1 MTDISRI
8 EWKDSHNRLLI
19 LIIVTTVFR
28 STHEVAIKL
37 RSTVWHPSVTLS
49 APLHIS
55 KHMQYQ
61 HNYMTVTLYIRPT
74 LYLDKSLVGGF
85 NSTSYATVVGGF
97 NSTSDATVV
106 DGFNSTSDATVVGGF
121 NSTSDAT
128 VVANKDSHVLG
139 KSRTV
144 C

>member
-55 KHMQYQ
+55 KHLQYQ
-61 HNYMTVTLYIRPT
+61 RNYMSVTLYIRLT
-74 LYLDKSLVGGF
+74 LYLDKSR
-85 NSTSYATVVGGF
+85 
-97 NSTSDATVV
+97 
-106 DGFNSTSDATVVGGF
+106 VGGF

>member
-28 STHEVAIKL
+28 STHKVAIKL

-55 KHMQYQ
+55 KHLQYQ
-61 HNYMTVTLYIRPT
+61 RNYMIVTLYIRLT
-74 LYLDKSLVGGF
+74 LYLDKSL
-85 NSTSYATVVGGF
+85 
-97 NSTSDATVV
+97 
-106 DGFNSTSDATVVGGF
+106 VGGF